1 MAPPKLE
8 DLKEE
13 EKPTPFP
20 PRGDPR
26 WKYSKILLQGVH
38 IESIS
43 SARNPCHPY
52 NNHVWARNP
61 CNVLDAAAPLR
72 EHLYSNEWNWKACR
86 FAGSAGMPDLSLLI
100 HYWGKFC
107 TFCTLHRR
115 QLDQSGRFLLSDDL
129 EILTTL
135 VISWLRVHNLVSS
148 RFDNMQEKKV
158 WKCYCKLTMMKIVCG
173 AQSDLLW
180 FYSMFTICFCTP
192 IWTGPPIKA
201 DVPTFWPHCVSHSQP
216 ISFTSQDGRL
226 WRCLQAWH
234 DPGWPKLG
242 CTAQGNG

>member
-20 PRGDPR
+20 LRGDPR

-38 IESIS
+38 ILFESIS

-52 NNHVWARNP
+52 NPVWARNP

-100 HYWGKFC
+100 HYCCGKFC
-107 TFCTLHRR
+107 TFCTLHLWR
-115 QLDQSGRFLLSDDL
+115 QLDQSGRFLLSHDL
-129 EILTTL
+129 KILTTL
-135 VISWLRVHNLVSS
+135 VISCGWLRVHNLATS
-148 RFDNMQEKKV
+148 RFNNMQEFLK
-158 WKCYCKLTMMKIVCG
+158 M
-173 AQSDLLW
+173 LL
-180 FYSMFTICFCTP
+180 
-192 IWTGPPIKA
+192 
-201 DVPTFWPHCVSHSQP
+201 H
-216 ISFTSQDGRL
+216 
-226 WRCLQAWH
+226 
-234 DPGWPKLG
+234 
-242 CTAQGNG
+242 N